1 MYAQENQ
8 KATHLMILVCT
19 TVFMAGLVLRAAVL
33 GWEPS
38 AVILLC
44 IGLAAGW
51 ILHITAKI
59 AARIRIWIYTVLLML
74 AFFFYGIHELSIFDL
89 APFTAVFIFLYTTA
103 EQKIFPRLWTAVYCL
118 TIGYDLLLVVDDPLK
133 STSEEAARLV
143 LHLAIVIIAERL
155 SETLIR
161 RRMAEK
167 TETAERIRRLEE
179 ANRSAEDFLAN
190 VSHELRTPINAVT
203 GISGIMLKNEED
215 PEKKKDLLSIQVAGS
230 RLFGRI
236 ADILDYTEIAADSI
250 SVAVENYTIPSIIND
265 IIVENRML
273 YRDNPPEFVFDV
285 DAAMPSVLQGDGR
298 KIKRIIKHL
307 IDNAVKF
314 TKQGGVY
321 IRVYALRKSYGINL
335 CINVSDTGVG
345 IAEDE
350 LGRIKDKFYQSG
362 GGRNRKTGGLG
373 LGLTI
378 VHGMVT
384 AMDGFMQIESTEG
397 MGTTVSVSIP
407 QKVIDP
413 SVGMQ
418 VTNRSALC
426 IGLYLIPDKYKVPQI
441 RNYYNTAITHMVRA
455 LDIPV
460 HRIFAR
466 KELKELVNMYRL
478 THLVIGREE
487 YEEEPACFEQLDSS
501 IDVVVVAEEDFT
513 PIENS
518 RVKIIRKPFYCL
530 SIVNVLNAHDYS
542 QEAIYNERDIIC
554 PGVRVLVVDDEPMNL
569 MVAEGLLK
577 AYQME
582 VKTAESGKEAI
593 ELCKSEEF
601 DLIFLDH
608 MMPEMDGVETLN
620 GIRRVIRDTGKPNC
634 PIIAFSANVVSGA
647 REMFLRS
654 GFDDFISKPVE
665 EQELKRLLRKVLPKT
680 AIIYANESSGKDLSA
695 NGRGESRE
703 QSASAADIANGLAR
717 LKAQGFDTA
726 AGLRYSGDDS
736 RFYKNLLVMFAKTS
750 QRKIFNIESA
760 LKADDMDNYRTL
772 VHALKSS
779 SKMIGADKL
788 SETAKRLEEAA
799 KNGDSAYIHQNTT
812 SLLEKFHETAQQIA
826 DIFISDEQTDSE
838 QPMGEEIAQSRLLE
852 KLNELK
858 SGLATY
864 EADKAEAV
872 ISEISGFSYRG
883 SSLSRLLRDIARDVE
898 NFDFS
903 AAGEK
908 AQTLTESVERSE
920 KN

>member
-8 KATHLMILVCT
+8 KATHLMILICT
-19 TVFMAGLVLRAAVL
+19 TVFTAGLALRSAVL

-44 IGLAAGW
+44 LGLAAGW
-51 ILHITAKI
+51 FMHITAKI
-59 AARIRIWIYTVLLML
+59 TVRIRLWTYTVLLML
-74 AFFFYGIHELSIFDL
+74 AFFFYGIHEVSFFDL
-89 APFTAVFIFLYTTA
+89 APLMAVFIFLYTAT

-118 TIGYDLLLVVDDPLK
+118 TVVYDLLLVVDDLSK
-133 STSEEAARLV
+133 TSSEEAARLV
-143 LHLAIVIIAERL
+143 LHLAMVVIAERI

-161 RRMAEK
+161 RHKAEK
-167 TETAERIRRLEE
+167 AETEEKIRRLEE

-236 ADILDYTEIAADSI
+236 ADILDYTEIDADSI
-250 SVAVENYTIPSIIND
+250 SVAAENYTIPSIIND

-273 YRDNPPEFVFDV
+273 YRDNPLEFVYDV

-314 TKQGGVY
+314 TRLGGVY
-321 IRVYALRKSYGINL
+321 IRVYALRKPYGINL

-345 IAEDE
+345 IAEEE
-350 LGRIKDKFYQSG
+350 LGKIKDKFFQSG
-362 GGRNRKTGGLG
+362 SGRSRKTGGLG

-384 AMDGFMQIESTEG
+384 AMEGFMQIESTVG
-397 MGTTVSVSIP
+397 MGTAVSVSIP
-407 QKVIDP
+407 QKVID
-413 SVGMQ
+413 SAAGMQ
-418 VTNRSALC
+418 VTDRSALC
-426 IGLYLIPDKYKVPQI
+426 VGLYLIPDKYKVPQI
-441 RNYYNTAITHMVRA
+441 RNYYNTAITHMVRG
-455 LDIPV
+455 LDLPV

-466 KELKELVNMYRL
+466 EELKKLVNMYRL

-487 YEEEPACFEQLDSS
+487 YGEDPDCYEQLDRS

-513 PIENS
+513 PAEDS

-530 SIVNVLNAHDYS
+530 SVVNVLNARDYS
-542 QEAIYNERDIIC
+542 QEAIYDERDLIC
-554 PGVRVLVVDDEPMNL
+554 PGIRVLVVDDEPMNL
-569 MVAEGLLK
+569 IVAEGLLK

-582 VKTAESGKEAI
+582 VKTAESGAEAI
-593 ELCKSEEF
+593 KLCKSEEF

-620 GIRRVIRDTGKPNC
+620 RLRRIIRDEGKFNC
-634 PIIAFSANVVSGA
+634 PIVAFSANVVSGA
-647 REMFLRS
+647 REMFLHN

-665 EQELKRLLRKVLPKT
+665 EQELKRLLRKVLPKS
-680 AIIYANESSGKDLSA
+680 AIIYAGESGGNDPSA
-695 NGRGESRE
+695 NGRGENKGK
-703 QSASAADIANGLAR
+703 SASAAGIADGLDR
-717 LKAQGFDTA
+717 LKKLGFDTA
-726 AGLRYSGDDS
+726 AGLRYSGNDS
-736 RFYKNLLVMFAKTS
+736 HFYKNLLVMFAKTS

-760 LKADDMDNYRTL
+760 LKADDMSSYRTL
-772 VHALKSS
+772 THALKSS

-788 SETAKRLEEAA
+788 SELAKVLEEAA
-799 KNGDSAYIHQNTT
+799 KNGDAAYIYKNTT
-812 SLLEKFHETAQQIA
+812 PLLEKFHEAAQQIA
-826 DIFISDEQTDSE
+826 DIFISDEQTASE
-838 QPMGEEIAQSRLLE
+838 QPAAEEISQSRLLE
-852 KLNELK
+852 KLKELK
-858 SGLATY
+858 SGLDTY

-883 SSLSRLLRDIARDVE
+883 SSLSRLLRDIAREVD
-898 NFDFS
+898 NFDFN
-903 AAGEK
+903 AADEK
-908 AQTLTESVERSE
+908 LQILTESVERGE
-920 KN
+920 AQ